1 MSKELTLKKLLDIS
15 EGIEIVLRR
24 SGKINIPLDF
34 SSNQE
39 GSDLYDAILMR
50 LQVIGE
56 VLKKISKTNPD
67 ILKNHPGI
75 EWNKIIGL
83 RDIISHDYLL
93 VDEEIIFSICKEKM
107 PALRKEIGLI
117 IKELEEELNNKSKS

>member
-15 EGIEIVLRR
+15 EGIEIILRR
-24 SGKINIPLDF
+24 SGKINVPSDF
-34 SSNQE
+34 TNNQE
-39 GSDLYDAILMR
+39 GGDLYDAILMR

-83 RDIISHDYLL
+83 RDVISHDYLL

-107 PALRKEIGLI
+107 PALRKEIDLI
-117 IKELEEELNNKSKS
+117 IKELEQELNNKLKS